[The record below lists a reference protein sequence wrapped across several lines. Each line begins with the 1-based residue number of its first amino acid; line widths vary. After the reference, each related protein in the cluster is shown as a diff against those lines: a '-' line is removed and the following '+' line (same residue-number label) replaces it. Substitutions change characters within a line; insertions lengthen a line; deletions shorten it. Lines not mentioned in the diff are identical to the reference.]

1 LNATG
6 AANYEWTLADDPSPL
21 NGFEP
26 TVKPDV
32 SSKYYLT
39 ATTSDGC
46 VVKDSVFVDVIPSYL
61 LDFDMEKE
69 YSCSGL
75 PLLKLTNKSVLEEGL
90 TWDFGDGKS
99 EESLEA
105 AHYYDKAGSYTI
117 ELSYDPETCT
127 PPKTETV
134 ELEEIF
140 VPNAFSPNNDPFNEY
155 FEIEGPNKMA
165 LSVVN
170 RLGKEVYR
178 SEDYNND
185 WSAADVPAGIYYY
198 VLNLSEETQC
208 NGWVQVFK

>member
-1 LNATG
+1 
-6 AANYEWTLADDPSPL
+6 
-21 NGFEP
+21 
-26 TVKPDV
+26 
-32 SSKYYLT
+32 
-39 ATTSDGC
+39 
-46 VVKDSVFVDVIPSYL
+46 VVKDSVVVEVIPSYL
-61 LDFDMEKE
+61 LDFDIEKE

-75 PLLKLTNKSVLEEGL
+75 PLLKLINKSVLEEGL

-105 AHYYDKAGSYTI
+105 SHYYDKAGAYTI
-117 ELSYDPETCT
+117 ELSYDPDICT
-127 PPKTETV
+127 PSKIRTV

-140 VPNAFSPNNDPFNEY
+140 VPNAFSPNNDSFNEY
-155 FEIEGPNKMA
+155 FKIEGPNKTT

-185 WSAADVPAGIYYY
+185 WNATDVPSGIYYY
-198 VLNLSEETQC
+198 VLNLSGESQC